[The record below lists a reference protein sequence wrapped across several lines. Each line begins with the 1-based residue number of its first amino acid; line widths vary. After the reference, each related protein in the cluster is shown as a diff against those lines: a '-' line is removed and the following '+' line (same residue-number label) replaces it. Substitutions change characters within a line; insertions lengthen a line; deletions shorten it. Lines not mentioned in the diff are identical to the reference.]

1 MEGGRG
7 RLSYFY
13 DLRGPCL
20 TLDTACSSS
29 LVALDAAIK
38 ALRRRECDMA
48 LAGGVSLLLSPDSM
62 VALCK
67 VRALAADGRSRAFDD
82 AASGYGRGEGC
93 GLVLLK
99 RLDDAV
105 RDGDRIDAVLAGSA
119 VNHDGR
125 SNGLTAPN
133 DVAQQAVICHPLVL
147 PLSAATPKALAAMAE
162 AWRVRGGIHRHA
174 GAVEA
179 ETAGEPPCRGG
190 RGDPGG
196 DERAE
201 ARRIRLP
208 QPRALK
214 VPGADRDED
223 ADGPA
228 IDRLDRYS
236 RAFQRARSLPAT
248 GAAAGRSPPP
258 RRPRCRR
265 RRRRKRGEKGLPENR
280 RTGLGRFVESRT
292 GRADDPLEDD

>member
-125 SNGLTAPN
+125 SNGLTAP
-133 DVAQQAVICHPLVL
+133 
-147 PLSAATPKALAAMAE
+147 T
-162 AWRVRGGIHRHA
+162 AWRS
-174 GAVEA
+174 
-179 ETAGEPPCRGG
+179 
-190 RGDPGG
+190 
-196 DERAE
+196 
-201 ARRIRLP
+201 RRSSAIRL
-208 QPRALK
+208 
-214 VPGADRDED
+214 
-223 ADGPA
+223 
-228 IDRLDRYS
+228 S
-236 RAFQRARSLPAT
+236 C
-248 GAAAGRSPPP
+248 
-258 RRPRCRR
+258 RCRR
-265 RRRRKRGEKGLPENR
+265 RPRRRLRQWPRRGVFEAVS
-280 RTGLGRFVESRT
+280 TAMLGPSKPKPQESRPAAAAGET
-292 GRADDPLEDD
+292 PVATNESRPAGSACHSLAR